1 MRIIFSVFLLFI
13 NIITCIGDSK
23 NLRLS
28 DIYRPRSISAVEG
41 DAIMDFA
48 QEGQIINTNI
58 IVIGDANVMDEGIG
72 DSRISLPIDLLN
84 NIRALQLGEELDDAE
99 NALDTILA
107 SLFRQQRLIERYAP
121 HAVNLAGCILVFS
134 ILLIALRV

>member
-1 MRIIFSVFLLFI
+1 
-13 NIITCIGDSK
+13 
-23 NLRLS
+23 
-28 DIYRPRSISAVEG
+28 
-41 DAIMDFA
+41 MDFA